1 VTSRSIAHVALRI
14 YGVTLLFSALAT
26 IPNIGLFTIAASP
39 EFPQAAIRVQQIT
52 YIMNVALHAGVGAFL
67 LRDPSP
73 IVQRFVPEEPP
84 LTVAITASDLTTLAL
99 TLLGL
104 WEVMGGLVTLGPA
117 LYGFLTKPEFL
128 DQTGRWQFMWE
139 RQRDAVIRGAVEMV
153 LGGLLL
159 VARDALIE
167 RLHLSS
173 PAGVR

>member
-1 VTSRSIAHVALRI
+1 MPEPVHFCCATPVQLSRGS
-14 YGVTLLFSALAT
+14 F
-26 IPNIGLFTIAASP
+26 
-39 EFPQAAIRVQQIT
+39 
-52 YIMNVALHAGVGAFL
+52 
-67 LRDPSP
+67 
-73 IVQRFVPEEPP
+73 
-84 LTVAITASDLTTLAL
+84 
-99 TLLGL
+99 
-104 WEVMGGLVTLGPA
+104 VTLGPA
-117 LYGFLTKPEFL
+117 LHGFLTKPEFL